1 MFAVDV
7 NFCTLPIK
15 VTGKPDKTESDI
27 IRLCWGRGGGVGW
40 GGVLNDTIRLQ
51 FHLYSDQRGPP

>member
-7 NFCTLPIK
+7 NFCTLPKSQGSQTKLNQILLDF
-15 VTGKPDKTESDI
+15 V
-27 IRLCWGRGGGVGW
+27 GRGEGGGGW
-40 GGVLNDTIRLQ
+40 GGMLNDTIRLQ